1 MATNIIKIIDSQD
14 KVVSQTQVASGKS
27 ITVSA
32 KEGQSYEFVSGAT
45 KRAPD
50 EIKTTRE
57 GNNLKV
63 EIQDGDATSTVV
75 VEDYYTNGEGDLV
88 GLAEDGHF
96 YNFVP
101 EEMGNDYMVTDLAD
115 GVSSFQALGSEG
127 DSMSPWWL
135 GLPLLALGAAGGG
148 GGSGAA
154 NTLDTTA
161 PTITTVGIE
170 TDENNDGFINAGEY
184 KSYGIDVKIGIGE
197 AQVGDTVTLNDGEG
211 NPLITP
217 IVLTATDISNG
228 FVMVI
233 LPNLEQGEDLLII
246 ATITDPAGNTSG
258 LTSDTNN
265 HDDVIFDMSD
275 LTINGG
281 ISVKILGDANNN
293 GLITG
298 TECSDGKITVEVT
311 LHNKDNLV
319 EGDIVKLTATGED
332 HTREVILTQAQIDAG
347 SVQVDFNAPEHGITF
362 TVTAQVSDDAANAS
376 NEAEDTIEVNI
387 EVEDITV
394 VYNHVDFTEYVKG
407 EWDGVDTFVLEDGNG
422 LNLVLGGIDTD
433 GVGGV
438 DTGITGLFE
447 IYDIGDNK
455 LTINSLQDAQDAG
468 LMSKYN
474 NDALDDNDHAL
485 TIKGVADGEVDLELD
500 DVAAWADTGENQVI
514 DGVIYNVYHYSG
526 ADTSSDLWIQDGVSV
541 I

>member
-63 EIQDGDATSTVV
+63 EIKDGDATSTTII
-75 VEDYYTNGEGDLV
+75 EDYYTNGEGDLV

-170 TDENNDGFINAGEY
+170 TDANNDGFINAEEY
-184 KSYGIDVKIGIGE
+184 NPDGIDVKIGIGE
-197 AQVGDTVTLNDGEG
+197 AQVGDTVTLNDDEG

-217 IVLTATDISNG
+217 IVLTATDIANG
-228 FVMVI
+228 YVMAI
-233 LPNLEQGEDLLII
+233 LPNLEQGERIDII

-258 LTSDTNN
+258 LTSSLNN
-265 HDDVIFDMSD
+265 HDNVMFDFSD
-275 LTINGG
+275 LTTNGG
-281 ISVKILGDANNN
+281 ISVKILDDVNNN
-293 GLITG
+293 GIVTG
-298 TECSDGKITVEVT
+298 TESGDNKITVEVT
-311 LHNKDNLV
+311 LQENV
-319 EGDIVKLTATGED
+319 IAGDLLIVNGNGVAQSFT
-332 HTREVILTQAQIDAG
+332 LTQHNIDAG
-347 SVQVDFNAPEHGITF
+347 SVQATF
-362 TVTAQVSDDAANAS
+362 EPQNGVNFVVTAQVSDAADNES
-376 NEAEDTIEVNI
+376 NVATDSAEIQFLATDTTISVDN
-387 EVEDITV
+387 
-394 VYNHVDFTEYVKG
+394 VDFAYYLG
-407 EWDGVDTFVLEDGNG
+407 EADDAVDTFVLEDGNG

-438 DTGITGLFE
+438 DTGITGYFE
-447 IYDIGDNK
+447 IYDIGDNT

-468 LMSKYN
+468 EMSKYN
-474 NDALDDNDHAL
+474 DHAI
-485 TIKGVADGEVDLELD
+485 TIQGVAGGEVDLNGSWTTD
-500 DVAAWADTGENQVI
+500 ATTTV
-514 DGVIYNVYHYSG
+514 DGIIYNVYHNIG
-526 ADTSSDLWIQDGVSV
+526 ATDNTSDLWIQQSVSV
-541 I
+541 IQ